1 MMLGAVHSQL
11 SRALEQQK
19 KTPLKQ
25 TFKTWNEF
33 QYNML
38 TKDLL
43 QLPRRRYSPV
53 EAMSLREHQGVSGGL
68 GEGQEP

>member
-1 MMLGAVHSQL
+1 
-11 SRALEQQK
+11 
-19 KTPLKQ
+19 
-25 TFKTWNEF
+25 
-33 QYNML
+33 ML

-53 EAMSLREHQGVSGGL
+53 EVMSLREHQGVSGGL

>member
-19 KTPLKQ
+19 KSPLKQ

-53 EAMSLREHQGVSGGL
+53 EAM
-68 GEGQEP
+68 